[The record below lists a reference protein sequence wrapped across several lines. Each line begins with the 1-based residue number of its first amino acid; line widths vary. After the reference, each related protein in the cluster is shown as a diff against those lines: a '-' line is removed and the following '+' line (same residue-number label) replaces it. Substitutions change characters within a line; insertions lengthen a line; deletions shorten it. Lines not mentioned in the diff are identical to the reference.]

1 MFFLPYRT
9 KDTDSEEDM
18 IGERIP
24 TSANRW
30 ANDLSTHPT
39 DTTVDSNKLAYNVH
53 GRKDP
58 SKLRCDIIS
67 PAKTGKHGSEF
78 GTENFPVAS
87 SLLYRRL
94 DYCTNRHYRYRSLL
108 DY

>member
-1 MFFLPYRT
+1 MDIQGMFSPARSYKLFFLPYRI

-30 ANDLSTHPT
+30 ANDLSTHST
-39 DTTVDSNKLAYNVH
+39 DTTVDSNKLTYNVH

-58 SKLRCDIIS
+58 PKLRCDIIS
-67 PAKTGKHGSEF
+67 PISRETTF
-78 GTENFPVAS
+78 
-87 SLLYRRL
+87 
-94 DYCTNRHYRYRSLL
+94 RSQ
-108 DY
+108 Y